1 MDIGKKTKGV
11 AKIVKPRTT
20 LKRKRSSE
28 YDIQLEKPISPTE
41 ITREKIAGQW
51 VTHKQCAYMSN
62 EYMGNDYYA
71 IFFNSGVN
79 LSSTMPILDQDD
91 NLEDGIYTWVIL
103 SLNDDDDDVENKKPR
118 MYLKKTLSSYEFGTK
133 HQEILYHITCKHMQ
147 CEKYKLYYAGELL
160 KTGNTIKFN
169 LESGTYMKDKLNPKK
184 ITMGTIK
191 MSKITAGEMINERLN
206 KTGELTIEEEN
217 DTFITHESIPL
228 TENDLKIYNFFG
240 AKIYKFNNPESC
252 KTFTKRGNSLSLRE
266 LGGSIVNF
274 SSLKT
279 GGTRSKRKTKRKLK
293 RTKKTRKHKTRKH
306 KTRKHK
312 TRKHKT

>member
-1 MDIGKKTKGV
+1 MDIGKKTKRV

-62 EYMGNDYYA
+62 EYMSNDYYA

-240 AKIYKFNNPESC
+240 AKIYKFNDEAKC
-252 KTFTKRGNSLSLRE
+252 KIFAQRGNKKSLSE
-266 LGGSIVNF
+266 LNGERVQL
-274 SSLKT
+274 SSLNS
-279 GGTRSKRKTKRKLK
+279 GGKRKGTKRKGTK
-293 RTKKTRKHKTRKH
+293 RKGTKRKGTKRKGT
-306 KTRKHK
+306 KRKQK
-312 TRKHKT
+312 RV